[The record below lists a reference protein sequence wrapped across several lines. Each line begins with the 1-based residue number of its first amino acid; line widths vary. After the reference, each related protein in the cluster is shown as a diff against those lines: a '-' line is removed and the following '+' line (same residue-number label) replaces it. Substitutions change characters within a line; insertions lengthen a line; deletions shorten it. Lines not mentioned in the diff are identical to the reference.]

1 VTEVDCAAEPL
12 DEILPILYLSLPL
25 AEIREIVDS
34 RFSARRTDV
43 RNKELECSSVEK
55 PSSLSIAR
63 A

>member
-1 VTEVDCAAEPL
+1 VTEVDRAAEPL
-12 DEILPILYLSLPL
+12 DEILILYLSLLL

-34 RFSARRTDV
+34 RFSAQRTDV